1 MTRAFL
7 ISVLAL
13 ACLAPTAQAAK
24 IKVGIAEQNAAF
36 FDDKRWQDLDTPY
49 VRYVI
54 SWDAMKTSWEIAET
68 DRWMAAAR
76 REHANILVT
85 FGHSRQPRKTRALP
99 SRDEFAHQFRLLR
112 RRYPY
117 LRLFQTWNEANHET
131 QPTRYRPDR
140 VAQYYDAI
148 RRNCPECTV
157 SAPSL
162 LDDRALHSWIQR
174 FRKKARYSI
183 PIWSIH
189 NHVDANRHRSTLTT
203 KFLAWT
209 KGQLWFT
216 ETGGIA
222 NRWVDGRKRSEYNV
236 TNAGRAIH
244 NVFKLARLSKR
255 VKRIYIYQWIAPKE
269 RRPRWDSGLTDPKG
283 KARPSLRI
291 LKSEM
296 RRVR

>member
-1 MTRAFL
+1 VTRTLL
-7 ISVLAL
+7 ISLLAL
-13 ACLAPTAQAAK
+13 ACLAPAANAAK
-24 IKVGIAEQNAAF
+24 LKVGIAEQNPAF
-36 FDDKRWQDLDTPY
+36 FDDSRWQALHAPY
-49 VRYVI
+49 VRYVV
-54 SWDAMKTSWEIAET
+54 SWDAMKTGWEVAET
-68 DRWMAAAR
+68 DAFMAAAR
-76 REHANILVT
+76 AHHVQILVT
-85 FGHSRQPRKTRALP
+85 FGHSRQPRQGRKLP
-99 SRDEFAHQFRLLR
+99 SRDAFAHQFRLLR

-117 LRLFQTWNEANHET
+117 LRLFQAWNEANHET

-148 RRNCPECTV
+148 KRNCPECTV

-162 LDDRALHSWIQR
+162 LDDRNLHNWINK

-189 NHVDANRHRSTLTT
+189 NHVDANRHRQTLTR

-222 NRWVDGRKRSEYNV
+222 NRWVDGRKRSEYN
-236 TNAGRAIH
+236 TKNAGRAIH
-244 NVFKLARLSKR
+244 DIFKLARLSKR
-255 VKRIYIYQWIAPKE
+255 VKRIYVYQWIAPKE
-269 RRPRWDSGLTDPKG
+269 RRPRWDSALIDPKG

-291 LKSEM
+291 LKTEM
-296 RRVR
+296 RRAR